1 MQSVQKAAVAPCG
14 IIREVLFKIMS
25 QVLRT
30 QISELSL
37 MADYLNYTLETL
49 KEITHKEEE
58 VSLTCFMAHVH
69 FK

>member
-1 MQSVQKAAVAPCG
+1 MAPCG

-49 KEITHKEEE
+49 KEIGHKEEE
-58 VSLTCFMAHVH
+58 ISLPCFIAHVH

>member
-1 MQSVQKAAVAPCG
+1 MVVVPYG

-37 MADYLNYTLETL
+37 MADELNNILEKQ
-49 KEITHKEEE
+49 KEIGHKEEE
-58 VSLTCFMAHVH
+58 IRLTCSLTRVH
-69 FK
+69 FR